1 MKSHKEKFGVFI
13 WYNSRNAMPE
23 RLEWDLVDWLIVN
36 YVMDD
41 WYDLFCKAHSLPAQI
56 RR

>member
-23 RLEWDLVDWLIVN
+23 RLEWDVVDWLIVN